1 LKPRWVLAICLLLL
15 VFSVPHLSPVRAA
28 SGQPFSIV
36 YLSPV
41 SYNATSGSS
50 FTVNVMLNLTAG
62 QSVSGFNVKLN
73 YGNPQPDPVVIAKSV
88 SYAGNIFGD
97 ASSNF
102 VSTECVPPIII
113 CQTADPTDAE
123 SGWVHFSALPE
134 SGNPVSGPLSKM
146 LFSVAFYVENVRNSS
161 LIHIDTADVAN
172 AGSGLFATT
181 QFIPIVKEDAIFSNS
196 GVTAFFNYLPTDT
209 PSVVAGHPNRFDAS
223 GSFAN
228 NSSAAITSYS
238 WNFGDMSTGSGPIIP
253 HTFRSPGT
261 YSVTLNVTDLNGG
274 KGSIHRMLTVEPP
287 LGALLLT
294 VFSLQKVLQSGV
306 LVRIFNSSNVLP
318 FENATTDSSGQ
329 VAFNNLL
336 PGVYT
341 LAFSGP
347 TVKHSNN
354 ATETI
359 LAGWT
364 TQGSVGLEV
373 YDPPPS
379 SPTPWYGDIVFLGSL
394 GGALGVF
401 GFGLFLRRR
410 SMRKK
415 LRANRASLKK
425 K

>member
-1 LKPRWVLAICLLLL
+1 MKPRWVLAICLLLL

-41 SYNATSGSS
+41 SYNVTSGSS
-50 FTVNVMLNLTAG
+50 FIVNVMLNLTAG
-62 QSVSGFNVKLN
+62 QSASGFNVRLN
-73 YGNPQPDPVVIAKSV
+73 YGNPQPDPVVRAENV
-88 SYAGNIFGD
+88 SYSGNIFGD
-97 ASSNF
+97 TSSNF
-102 VSTECVPPIII
+102 VSTECVPPIIN

-134 SGNPVSGPLSKM
+134 SGNPVNGPLSKL

-172 AGSGLFATT
+172 AGSGPFATT

-238 WNFGDMSTGSGPIIP
+238 WNFGDTSTGSGPIIP
-253 HTFRSPGT
+253 HTFQSPGT
-261 YSVTLNVTDLNGG
+261 YGVTLNVTDVNGG
-274 KGSIHRMLTVEPP
+274 KGSIHRMVTVGPA
-287 LGALLLT
+287 LGALLLAI
-294 VFSLQKVLQSGV
+294 FSLQKVPQSGV
-306 LVRIFNSSNVLP
+306 FVRIFNSSNVLP
-318 FENATTDSSGQ
+318 FENATTDSNGQ
-329 VAFNNLL
+329 VAFNNLS

-364 TQGSVGLEV
+364 TQDSVGLEV
-373 YDPPPS
+373 DTPPP
-379 SPTPWYGDIVFLGSL
+379 PVPWYGDIVFLGGL
-394 GGALGVF
+394 GGAVAIF
-401 GFGLFLRRR
+401 GFGLLLRRR
-410 SMRKK
+410 SMQKK
-415 LRANRASLKK
+415 LRAKRASLKK

>member
-1 LKPRWVLAICLLLL
+1 MKPRWVLATFLLLL

-28 SGQPFSIV
+28 SSQPFSIV

-41 SYNATSGSS
+41 SHNATSGSS
-50 FTVNVMLNLTAG
+50 FTINVMLNLTAG
-62 QSVSGFNVKLN
+62 QSISGFNVKLN
-73 YGNPQPDPVVIAKSV
+73 YGNPQPNPVVRAESV

-102 VSTECVPPIII
+102 VSTECVPPIIN
-113 CQTADPTDAE
+113 CQTSDPTDAE
-123 SGWVHFSALPE
+123 FGWVHFSALPE
-134 SGNPVSGPLSKM
+134 SGNPVNGPLSKM

-172 AGSGLFATT
+172 AGSGPFATT

-209 PSVVAGHPNRFDAS
+209 PAVVAGHPNTFDAS

-228 NSSAAITSYS
+228 DSSAAITSYS
-238 WNFGDMSTGSGPIIP
+238 WNFGDMKTGSGRTFL
-253 HTFRSPGT
+253 HTFGSPGT
-261 YSVTLNVTDLNGG
+261 YSVTLNVTDVNGAN
-274 KGSIHRMLTVEPP
+274 GSIHRMLTVGIP
-287 LGALLLT
+287 LGALLLA
-294 VFSLQKVLQSGV
+294 VFSLQKILQSGV
-306 LVRIFNSSNVLP
+306 LVRIFNSSNVFP

-329 VAFNNLL
+329 VAFNNLV
-336 PGVYT
+336 PGIYT

-347 TVKHSNN
+347 TVKHSSNV
-354 ATETI
+354 TETI

-379 SPTPWYGDIVFLGSL
+379 SPTPWYGDIVFLVGL
-394 GGALGVF
+394 GGAVVIF

-410 SMRKK
+410 GIRKK
-415 LRANRASLKK
+415 QRANRASLKK
-425 K
+425 R